1 MKKLLILLFTVLS
14 FFAQAQDYQAEL
26 GFKYVKADYLA
37 KTQRFDEAIKE
48 LNDVIK
54 DNPSYENALLL
65 RGDLKFMLAAY
76 KESKLDALQSIELK
90 GITKEAAALLGRSE
104 YALGNFEIAERSL
117 LVAYTLGSIDEKVI
131 LELADIAV
139 KSKKNESACKYWQ
152 IAAKNGSSTANI
164 NLSKFCGGVPINP
177 SNTELVNNTTSSNGS
192 TTGVPIANPSQES
205 NTSLPKVDSTAIIAK
220 DSLNAQ
226 NTGPIVSNFPTR
238 PSPVE
243 DDTPLDIEIDED
255 LSITIMGQGLGKRK
269 ILEKPSILILS
280 EKDGVVAI
288 EVCINENG
296 RVESA
301 EFNQSKSTIE
311 NKGLVSLA
319 IRKSKEFWFEKS
331 DFLKQCGFIFY
342 KVKGS

>member
-131 LELADIAV
+131 LELADIAD
-139 KSKKNESACKYWQ
+139 C
-152 IAAKNGSSTANI
+152 
-164 NLSKFCGGVPINP
+164 
-177 SNTELVNNTTSSNGS
+177 
-192 TTGVPIANPSQES
+192 
-205 NTSLPKVDSTAIIAK
+205 
-220 DSLNAQ
+220 
-226 NTGPIVSNFPTR
+226 R
-238 PSPVE
+238 
-243 DDTPLDIEIDED
+243 
-255 LSITIMGQGLGKRK
+255 
-269 ILEKPSILILS
+269 
-280 EKDGVVAI
+280 
-288 EVCINENG
+288 
-296 RVESA
+296 
-301 EFNQSKSTIE
+301 
-311 NKGLVSLA
+311 
-319 IRKSKEFWFEKS
+319 
-331 DFLKQCGFIFY
+331 
-342 KVKGS
+342 